1 MASAPETGVS
11 GFRMTPFENGGAP
24 ASNFGTAVPV
34 LFQGTLTAG
43 NAVLFSLVITI
54 CFMGSIVT
62 NRFWLK
68 PAFAFGTVGYVTSLN
83 GPVTQQPQRQ
93 RVETI
98 TLSYLESEN
107 WKRLLLTGRAFV
119 SDVSLMNPR
128 RRMLGPWRRRPGRT
142 TPATSRSLNWDEPD
156 FGRGWALY
164 ITLAIQ
170 LHAILQL
177 RLLARRLDIAAPQRH
192 RVYERG
198 KGALETAKQCINS
211 GISSTSAPASLHL
224 SLFEEFGTLA
234 ADIYLYPTAALD
246 FNFGLWGG

>member
-1 MASAPETGVS
+1 MEARLRQTVVPRYLLPCNDRRHRGLHRTGALERNELGRSLRSAVALLGH
-11 GFRMTPFENGGAP
+11 R
-24 ASNFGTAVPV
+24 
-34 LFQGTLTAG
+34 AG

-68 PAFAFGTVGYVTSLN
+68 ATFAFGTVGYATSLN
-83 GPVTQQPQRQ
+83 GPAAGGA
-93 RVETI
+93 I

-107 WKRLLLTGRAFV
+107 WKRIMLTARA
-119 SDVSLMNPR
+119 
-128 RRMLGPWRRRPGRT
+128 
-142 TPATSRSLNWDEPD
+142 RSLWDEPD

-192 RVYERG
+192 RKVYKRG
-198 KGALETAKQCINS
+198 EGALKIAGQ
-211 GISSTSAPASLHL
+211 
-224 SLFEEFGTLA
+224 
-234 ADIYLYPTAALD
+234 
-246 FNFGLWGG
+246 